1 MARPLFVRIFVEE
14 LPLKILSLVL
24 AVTLFVLVRNDK
36 DATSGAYVKV
46 IYTLPEDRV
55 LVSEPVPEIKVSVR
69 GPWTKLQHLDR
80 SLEPVHIDL
89 ARVRTPTGDIRV
101 DEDMIKVP
109 AGVRVSSIV
118 PSEVHVEFEPRV
130 VREVP
135 VQPILEGQP
144 AEGYRVAKVVAEPA
158 RVRVDGAKSAVDNI
172 ERVPTRPLRIT
183 DARGP
188 IKGDVALEA
197 PPLHTRFLE
206 STTVS
211 VRADIQAAMVERT
224 FEGLPIKVVGLTHL
238 DVTVEPPT
246 ARLVIRGPSPLVGDV
261 SDKTIGL
268 KLDASLIDTR
278 PPARYLRALTVSG
291 LPAGVAAEVQP
302 DTIMLTTRR
311 KRE

>member
-1 MARPLFVRIFVEE
+1 MARPAFIRIFVDD
-14 LPLKILSLVL
+14 LPIKVLSMVL

-55 LVSEPVPEIKVSVR
+55 LVSDPVPEVKVSVR

-80 SLEPVHIDL
+80 SLEPIHIDL
-89 ARVRTPTGDIRV
+89 THVHTSDVRI
-101 DEDMIKVP
+101 DEDAIKVP
-109 AGVRVSSIV
+109 TGVRVSSIV

-130 VREVP
+130 SREVP

-144 AEGYRVAKVVAEPA
+144 ADGYRVAKVVAEPP
-158 RVRVDGAKSAVDNI
+158 RVRVDGAKSAVESI
-172 ERVPTRPLRIT
+172 ERMPTRPLRIT

-188 IKGDVALEA
+188 VKGEVALEA

-206 STTVS
+206 STTVR
-211 VRADIQAAMVERT
+211 VTVDVQPAMVERT
-224 FEGLPIKVVGLTHL
+224 FEDLPIKVVGLTHM
-238 DVTVEPPT
+238 DAGVDPPA

-261 SDKTIGL
+261 SDKTVSL
-268 KLDASLIDTR
+268 KVEASLIDTR
-278 PPARYLRALTVSG
+278 PPARYIRTITVSG

-302 DTIMLTTRR
+302 DTVMLTTRR

>member
-1 MARPLFVRIFVEE
+1 MARPLLVRVFVDD
-14 LPLKILSLVL
+14 LPIKILSMVL

-55 LVSEPVPEIKVSVR
+55 LVSDPVSEVKVSLR

-80 SLEPVHIDL
+80 AIEPIRIDL
-89 ARVRTPTGDIRV
+89 TRVHASEVRF
-101 DEDMIKVP
+101 DEDMVKVP
-109 AGVRVSSIV
+109 TGVRVGSIV

-144 AEGYRVAKVVAEPA
+144 AEGYRVVKVSADPA
-158 RVRVDGAKSAVDNI
+158 RVRVDGAKSAVEAI
-172 ERVPTRPLRIT
+172 ERVPTRPLRVT

-188 IKGDVALEA
+188 VKGDVALEA
-197 PPLHTRFLE
+197 PPVHTRFLE
-206 STTVS
+206 STTVA
-211 VRADIQAAMVERT
+211 VRADVQPAMVERT
-224 FEGLPIKVVGLTHL
+224 FENMPIKVVGLTRM
-238 DVTVEPPT
+238 VGSVEPPT
-246 ARLVIRGPSPLVGDV
+246 GRLVLRGPSSLLGDV
-261 SDKTIGL
+261 SDKTVSL
-268 KLDASLIDTR
+268 KVEASLIDTR
-278 PPARYLRALTVSG
+278 PPAKYIRSISVSG

-311 KRE
+311 TRE

>member
-1 MARPLFVRIFVEE
+1 MARPLFVRIFADE
-14 LPLKILSLVL
+14 LPIKILSMVL

-55 LVSEPVPEIKVSVR
+55 LVSDPVPEIKVAVR

-80 SLEPVHIDL
+80 SLEAIHIDL
-89 ARVRTPTGDIRV
+89 TRVHTPDVRI

-130 VREVP
+130 MREVP

-144 AEGYRVAKVVAEPA
+144 AEGYRVTKVVANPA
-158 RVRVDGAKSAVDNI
+158 KVRVDGAKSAVEAI

-188 IKGDVALEA
+188 IKGEVALEA
-197 PPLHTRFLE
+197 PPVHTRFLE
-206 STTVS
+206 STTVA
-211 VRADIQAAMVERT
+211 VNADVQAAMVERV
-224 FEGLPIKVVGLTHL
+224 FDGLPIKIVGLTHL
-238 DVTVEPPT
+238 DASVDPPT

-261 SDKTIGL
+261 SDKTVAL
-268 KLDASLIDTR
+268 KIDASLIDTR
-278 PPARYLRALTVSG
+278 PPSKYIRTLTVSG
-291 LPAGVAAEVQP
+291 LPAGIAAEVQP

>member
-14 LPLKILSLVL
+14 LPLKVLSLVL

-89 ARVRTPTGDIRV
+89 TRVHTPEVRI
-101 DEDMIKVP
+101 DEDMLKVP

-158 RVRVDGAKSAVDNI
+158 RVRVDGAKSAVDAI

-211 VRADIQAAMVERT
+211 VRADIQAAMVERI
-224 FEGLPIKVVGLTHL
+224 FEGLPIKIVGLTHL
-238 DVTVEPPT
+238 DASVEPAT

-261 SDKTIGL
+261 SDKTVGL
-268 KLDASLIDTR
+268 KIDASLIDTR
-278 PPARYLRALTVSG
+278 PPAKYLRTLTVSG

>member
-1 MARPLFVRIFVEE
+1 MARPAFVRIFVDD
-14 LPLKILSLVL
+14 LPIKVLSMVL
-24 AVTLFVLVRNDK
+24 AVTLFVLVRTDK

-46 IYTLPEDRV
+46 IYTMPEDRV
-55 LVSEPVPEIKVSVR
+55 LVSDPVPEIKVAVR

-80 SLEPVHIDL
+80 TLEPIHIDL
-89 ARVRTPTGDIRV
+89 TNVHTPDVRI
-101 DEDMIKVP
+101 DEDAIKLP

-118 PSEVHVEFEPRV
+118 PSEVHVEFEPRIA
-130 VREVP
+130 REVP

-144 AEGYRVAKVVAEPA
+144 AEGYRVARVSAEPA
-158 RVRVDGAKSAVDNI
+158 KVHVDGAKSTVQGM

-188 IKGDVALEA
+188 VKGEVALEA
-197 PPLHTRFLE
+197 PPPHARF
-206 STTVS
+206 SDVSKVS
-211 VRADIQAAMVERT
+211 VRVDVQPAMVERT
-224 FEGLPIKVVGLTHL
+224 FDQLPVKVVGLTHM
-238 DVTVEPPT
+238 DATVDPPT

-261 SDKTIGL
+261 SDKTVSL
-268 KLDASLIDTR
+268 KVDASLIDTR
-278 PPARYLRALTVSG
+278 PPAKYIRTLTVSG

>member
-1 MARPLFVRIFVEE
+1 MSRPLFVRIFTDE
-14 LPLKILSLVL
+14 LPLKVLSLVL

-55 LVSEPVPEIKVSVR
+55 LVSDPVPEVKVSVR

-80 SLEPVHIDL
+80 SLEPLHIDL
-89 ARVRTPTGDIRV
+89 TRVHTPDVRV

-109 AGVRVSSIV
+109 PGVRVSSIV

-158 RVRVDGAKSAVDNI
+158 RVRVDGAKSAVDAI

-188 IKGDVALEA
+188 VKGDVALEA

-224 FEGLPIKVVGLTHL
+224 FEELPIKVVGLTHL
-238 DVTVEPPT
+238 DATVDPPT
-246 ARLVIRGPSPLVGDV
+246 ARLVIRGPSPLIGDV
-261 SDKTIGL
+261 SDKTVVL
-268 KLDASLIDTR
+268 KIDASLIDTR
-278 PPARYLRALTVSG
+278 PPAKYIRTLTVSG

>member
-1 MARPLFVRIFVEE
+1 MARPAFVRIFVDD
-14 LPLKILSLVL
+14 LPIKVLSMVL
-24 AVTLFVLVRNDK
+24 AVTLFVLVRTDK

-46 IYTLPEDRV
+46 IYTMPEDRV
-55 LVSEPVPEIKVSVR
+55 LVSDPVPEIKVAVR

-80 SLEPVHIDL
+80 TLEPIHIDL
-89 ARVRTPTGDIRV
+89 TNVHTPDVRI
-101 DEDMIKVP
+101 DEDAIKLP

-118 PSEVHVEFEPRV
+118 PSEVHVEFEPRIT
-130 VREVP
+130 REVP

-144 AEGYRVAKVVAEPA
+144 AEGYRVARVSAEPA
-158 RVRVDGAKSAVDNI
+158 KVRVDGAKSTVQGM

-188 IKGDVALEA
+188 VKGEVALEV
-197 PPLHTRFLE
+197 PPAHARFGDV
-206 STTVS
+206 STVS
-211 VRADIQAAMVERT
+211 VRVDVQPAMVERT
-224 FEGLPIKVVGLTHL
+224 FDELPVKVVGLTHM
-238 DVTVEPPT
+238 DAAVDPPT

-261 SDKTIGL
+261 SDKTVSL
-268 KLDASLIDTR
+268 KIDASLIDTR
-278 PPARYLRALTVSG
+278 PPAKYIRTLTVSG

>member
-1 MARPLFVRIFVEE
+1 VRI
-14 LPLKILSLVL
+14 
-24 AVTLFVLVRNDK
+24 
-36 DATSGAYVKV
+36 
-46 IYTLPEDRV
+46 
-55 LVSEPVPEIKVSVR
+55 
-69 GPWTKLQHLDR
+69 
-80 SLEPVHIDL
+80 
-89 ARVRTPTGDIRV
+89 
-101 DEDMIKVP
+101 DEDAIKVP

-130 VREVP
+130 TRDVP

-144 AEGYRVAKVVAEPA
+144 ADGYRVAKVIAEPA
-158 RVRVDGAKSAVDNI
+158 HVRVDGAKSAVEGI

-188 IKGDVALEA
+188 VKGDVALEA
-197 PPLHTRFLE
+197 PPLHTRFLD

-211 VRADIQAAMVERT
+211 VRADVQPAMVERI
-224 FEGLPIKVVGLTHL
+224 FEDLPLKVVGLTHM
-238 DVTVEPPT
+238 DATVEPPT

-261 SDKTIGL
+261 SDKTISL
-268 KLDASLIDTR
+268 KVEASLIDTR
-278 PPARYLRALTVSG
+278 PPAKYIRTPTVSG

>member
-1 MARPLFVRIFVEE
+1 MSRPLFVRIFTDE
-14 LPLKILSLVL
+14 LPLKVLSMVL

-55 LVSEPVPEIKVSVR
+55 LVSDPVPEVKVSVR

-80 SLEPVHIDL
+80 SLEPIHIDL
-89 ARVRTPTGDIRV
+89 TRVHTPDVRV

-109 AGVRVSSIV
+109 PGVRVSSIV

-158 RVRVDGAKSAVDNI
+158 RVRVDGAKSAVDAI

-183 DARGP
+183 DVRGP
-188 IKGDVALEA
+188 VKGDVALEA

-224 FEGLPIKVVGLTHL
+224 FEELPIKVVGLTHL
-238 DVTVEPPT
+238 EATVDPPT
-246 ARLVIRGPSPLVGDV
+246 ARLVIRGPSPLIGDV
-261 SDKTIGL
+261 SDKTVGL
-268 KLDASLIDTR
+268 KIDASLIDTR
-278 PPARYLRALTVSG
+278 PPAKYIRTLTVSG

>member
-1 MARPLFVRIFVEE
+1 MARPLLIRIFADE
-14 LPLKILSLVL
+14 LPIKMLSMVL

-36 DATSGAYVKV
+36 DATSGAYVKI

-55 LVSEPVPEIKVSVR
+55 LVSDPVSEIKVSVR

-80 SLEPVHIDL
+80 SLEPIRIDL
-89 ARVRTPTGDIRV
+89 TRVHTPDVRI
-101 DEDMIKVP
+101 DEDAIKVP

-130 VREVP
+130 TREVP

-144 AEGYRVAKVVAEPA
+144 ADGYRVAKVLAEPA
-158 RVRVDGAKSAVDNI
+158 HVRVDGAKSAVDAI

-188 IKGDVALEA
+188 VKGDVALEA
-197 PPLHTRFLE
+197 PPVHTRFLE
-206 STTVS
+206 ATTVS
-211 VRADIQAAMVERT
+211 VRADVQPAMVERV
-224 FEGLPIKVVGLTHL
+224 FEDLPVKVVGLTHM
-238 DVTVEPPT
+238 DASVEPPT
-246 ARLVIRGPSPLVGDV
+246 ARLVIRGPSPLLGDV
-261 SDKTIGL
+261 SDKTVSL
-268 KLDASLIDTR
+268 KVEASLIDTR
-278 PPARYLRALTVSG
+278 PPAKYIRTLTVSG

>member
-1 MARPLFVRIFVEE
+1 MARPLLLRIFVDDIAI
-14 LPLKILSLVL
+14 KVLSMVL

-36 DATSGAYVKV
+36 DAQSGAYVKV

-55 LVSEPVPEIKVSVR
+55 LVSDSVPEVKVSVR

-80 SLEPVHIDL
+80 TLEPIHIDL
-89 ARVRTPTGDIRV
+89 TKVHTPDVRI
-101 DEDMIKVP
+101 DEDEIKLP

-118 PSEVHVEFEPRV
+118 PSEVHVEFQPRV
-130 VREVP
+130 TRDVP
-135 VQPILEGQP
+135 VQPILEVQP
-144 AEGYRVAKVVAEPA
+144 ADGYRVARVSADPT
-158 RVRVDGAKSAVDNI
+158 RVRVDGAKSAVDEI

-188 IKGDVALEA
+188 VKGEVALEA
-197 PPLHTRFLE
+197 PPLHTRFAD

-211 VRADIQAAMVERT
+211 VRVDVQPAMVERT
-224 FEGLPIKVVGLTHL
+224 FDELPVKIIGLTHMDATL
-238 DVTVEPPT
+238 EPAA
-246 ARLVIRGPSPLVGDV
+246 ARLVIRGPSPLIGDV
-261 SDKTIGL
+261 SDKTVSL
-268 KLDASLIDTR
+268 KVDASLIDTR
-278 PPARYLRALTVSG
+278 PPAKYIRTVTVSG

>member
-1 MARPLFVRIFVEE
+1 MARPLLVRIFVDE
-14 LPLKILSLVL
+14 LPIKVLSMVL

-55 LVSEPVPEIKVSVR
+55 LVSDPVSEIKVSVR

-80 SLEPVHIDL
+80 SLEPIHIDL
-89 ARVRTPTGDIRV
+89 TRVKTPDVRI
-101 DEDMIKVP
+101 DEDAIKVP
-109 AGVRVSSIV
+109 MGVRVASVV

-130 VREVP
+130 ARDVP
-135 VQPILEGQP
+135 IQPILEGQP
-144 AEGYRVAKVVAEPA
+144 AEGYRVAKVTAEPA
-158 RVRVDGAKSAVDNI
+158 RVRVDGAKSVVEGI
-172 ERVPTRPLRIT
+172 ERVSTRPLRIT

-188 IKGDVALEA
+188 VKGDVALET

-206 STTVS
+206 TPSVS
-211 VRADIQAAMVERT
+211 VRADVQAAMVERT
-224 FEGLPIKVVGLTHL
+224 FDELPIKVVGLTHL
-238 DVTVEPPT
+238 DAAVDPPT

-261 SDKTIGL
+261 SDKTVTL
-268 KLDASLIDTR
+268 KIDAALIDTR
-278 PPARYLRALTVSG
+278 PPSKYIRTLTVSG

>member
-1 MARPLFVRIFVEE
+1 MARPLFLRIFTEE
-14 LPLKILSLVL
+14 LPIKVLSMVL

-36 DATSGAYVKV
+36 DATSGAYVKI

-55 LVSEPVPEIKVSVR
+55 LVSDPVSEIKVSVR

-80 SLEPVHIDL
+80 TLEPIRIDL
-89 ARVRTPTGDIRV
+89 TRVHTPDVRI
-101 DEDMIKVP
+101 DEDAIKVP
-109 AGVRVSSIV
+109 TGVRVSSIV

-158 RVRVDGAKSAVDNI
+158 RVRVDGAKSAVDAI

-188 IKGDVALEA
+188 VKGDVALEA

-224 FEGLPIKVVGLTHL
+224 FEELPIKIVGLTHL
-238 DVTVEPPT
+238 DATVEPPT
-246 ARLVIRGPSPLVGDV
+246 ARLVIRGPSPLIGDV
-261 SDKTIGL
+261 SDKTVGL
-268 KLDASLIDTR
+268 KIDASLIDTW
-278 PPARYLRALTVSG
+278 PPAKYLRTLTVSG